1 MNQDYYRYGSQ
12 CPPRKIE
19 KIRHTAHLPEN
30 RVFSLI
36 CQLEKEL
43 QEIVEGSDQ
52 FLLTVSMTRAALK
65 RIKKFF

>member
-1 MNQDYYRYGSQ
+1 MNKRDPYTCYSIPSRI
-12 CPPRKIE
+12 K
-19 KIRHTAHLPEN
+19 TEN

-43 QEIVEGSDQ
+43 QEIVEGSDN

>member
-1 MNQDYYRYGSQ
+1 MELKDVYTRYN
-12 CPPRKIE
+12 
-19 KIRHTAHLPEN
+19 LPEKMRTEN
-30 RVFSLI
+30 RTFSLI